1 MSAGSLEARVLEVLD
16 GQAAD
21 RLRKVVTA
29 KKPDDDEADNHRNT
43 PQPSDECLYGLIGD
57 IARTG
62 SEYSEANPFAIGAN
76 ALAYICA
83 AVGRAS
89 YMPVG
94 NVWHHARI
102 NTAQVGRSALGR
114 KGEAASL
121 IHRID
126 KALRHIYGDTV
137 PPQVHRG
144 GLSTREGLV
153 LLIHDGF
160 TEGKR
165 ETPPID
171 DKRLWVIESEF
182 ANVLAQSR
190 RDGNTLSTALR
201 DVWDGVSIR
210 PAVKTSRVY
219 ATDPHIAL
227 SVAITPGELRAKLS
241 AGELSNGFANR
252 FMFMWAERTRL
263 LPFPTATPQTE
274 VDDLARRIA
283 AVIDFSKGNQPN
295 IKDEIRVGLS
305 ADAVQRWVGLYSGE
319 LNTRDSGERVN
330 ALLDRRAP
338 TLLRIAM
345 LLALTDQTHMVEV
358 KHIDAALA
366 WIRYWTDSVR
376 FIFASDDD
384 EAASLELTG
393 LAERIVGFLRQ
404 RDRASRTLISTECFK
419 GHQTK
424 DTINTALDELLH
436 ATPPRIVVETERRA
450 AGAGTPTKFYRLAAN
465 CAKSANCDKGQG
477 LTGDPEFAKS
487 AKRANSG
494 EAPADDVSHVS
505 QTSRPPNRRQTRAN
519 PHISHSSH
527 NSHPGAEPANLDAGG
542 EVF

>member
-1 MSAGSLEARVLEVLD
+1 MSAVSLEARTLELLD
-16 GQAAD
+16 ARAAG
-21 RLRKVVTA
+21 RLRNPA
-29 KKPDDDEADNHRNT
+29 SNKKTDGDEADNHRNT

-57 IARTG
+57 IARAG
-62 SEYSEANPFAIGAN
+62 SENTEANPFAIGAN
-76 ALAYICA
+76 ALAYLCA
-83 AVGRAS
+83 AVGRGC

-126 KALRHIYGDTV
+126 KALRQNFSDAV

-153 LLIHDGF
+153 LLIHDGY

-165 ETPPID
+165 ETPPIG

-210 PAVKTSRVY
+210 PAVKTSRIY
-219 ATDPHIAL
+219 ATDPHIAM
-227 SVAITPGELRAKLS
+227 SVAITPSELRAKLS
-241 AGELSNGFANR
+241 AGELSNGFGNR
-252 FMFMWAERTRL
+252 FMFLWAERTRL
-263 LPFPTATPQTE
+263 LPFPTATSQTE
-274 VDDLARRIA
+274 VDALARRIA
-283 AVIDFSKGNQPN
+283 KVIEYSKGDQPSV
-295 IKDEIRVGLS
+295 KDEVRVELS
-305 ADAVQRWVGLYSGE
+305 ADAVRRWVGLYSDE
-319 LNTRDSGERVN
+319 LNTRNSGDRVN

-345 LLALTDQTHMVEV
+345 LLALTDRTTTVEV
-358 KHIDAALA
+358 KHINAALA

-384 EAASLELTG
+384 EAASLDMSN

-404 RDRASRTLISTECFK
+404 RDRASRTAISTECCK

-436 ATPPRIVVETERRA
+436 ATPPRIVVETERRTE
-450 AGAGTPTKFYRLAAN
+450 GTGTPTKFYRLAAN
-465 CAKSANCDKGQG
+465 CAKSANCEQVQG
-477 LTGDPEFAKS
+477 LTDDPEFARS
-487 AKRANSG
+487 AKCANSG
-494 EAPADDVSHVS
+494 ATSGDDIS
-505 QTSRPPNRRQTRAN
+505 QTSPPLNRPQTLASI
-519 PHISHSSH
+519 HVSH
-527 NSHPGAEPANLDAGG
+527 NSHNSPPGAEPADLADES
-542 EVF
+542 EVI